1 MSGATF
7 TDASTKRSASDP
19 APTLI
24 TTSLARINREIF
36 RSAAPPN
43 FSQLL
48 SCTTPITLARW
59 ILSLKDWLNGLESA
73 LEGLCPGVAAAQCQ
87 QVEHEKHKDAP
98 STSQATASPLAL
110 GEDIEMEDAGGTVDD
125 FQARIRAEAQ
135 AFLEDAGLDLEELG
149 VGEEQKEFLQW
160 AAKCWVLGLGGERH

>member
-1 MSGATF
+1 MSGVTF
-7 TDASTKRSASDP
+7 ADASTKRPASDP

-73 LEGLCPGVAAAQCQ
+73 LEGLCPGVVAAQCQ
-87 QVEHEKHKDAP
+87 QVEHEKHKDTA
-98 STSQATASPLAL
+98 SAGQATASSLE
-110 GEDIEMEDAGGTVDD
+110 EDIEMEDAGGAVDG

-149 VGEEQKEFLQW
+149 VGEEHKEFLQW